1 MIPMSSATILYD
13 KERNKRFTL
22 QGRIVTI
29 GSSVDSHI
37 RLEGDGIPDRAAHL
51 LYTSGNYELQKLHS
65 SLTIYVNN
73 KKVINKIALNHGDLI
88 AIGKNEFVYKEND
101 NGKDVSG
108 DTTLRSPMSELIQV
122 IVDLLN
128 SKDNALYDSLVVKV
142 ARLMKADAARIV
154 VENSQTHER
163 TTLTR
168 HPVASGLDRFSN
180 RAVDWAAQSSGSIIM
195 HADQWRESEQSM
207 RSLERNMVES
217 VLCAPLKDSGAVFG
231 YLYLDRVSSGEGFSK
246 EDKEFLDA
254 LLPLLSE
261 ILSTFSEKKRQKE
274 TIERLQDATSDKGCG
289 IIFESEIM
297 KDVLGRAR
305 RYSRTDSPV
314 LITGETGTGKELM
327 ARFIHDNSSRSSS
340 TFKAINCG
348 AIPEN
353 LIESELF
360 GHEKGA
366 FTGAVQRKSGLFEA
380 AEGGTVFLDEIGE
393 LPLQLQV
400 RLLRV
405 LQESEVTRV
414 GGTETV
420 KINVRIVAA
429 TNRNLEQEI
438 VNGTFRQDLYFR
450 LHVLTLN
457 LPPLRDRGTDIYLL
471 LEYFTKKYCQQFGLP
486 QKTFSAAA
494 KKTFLLH
501 SWPGNIRELE
511 NAIQKAILMSDQ
523 QVISPEDFSI
533 DNIGVYLKNS
543 GDSEPVTLHETRERA
558 EKAAIISV
566 LAKTKGNVS
575 LCSKILEIDRKW
587 LMKKMDEFGISA
599 DRYR

>member
-1 MIPMSSATILYD
+1 MSSSAILFE
-13 KERNKRFTL
+13 KEHNRRYSL

-29 GSSVDSHI
+29 GSSVDCHI
-37 RLEGDGIPDRAAHL
+37 CIDENRIPERAAHL
-51 LYTSGNYELQKLHS
+51 LYAAGTYELHKLHS
-65 SLTIYVNN
+65 SVLLHVNN
-73 KKVINKIALNHGDLI
+73 RKVINKVILKHGDTI
-88 AIGKNEFVYKEND
+88 TIENREFLYRDND
-101 NGKDVSG
+101 NVDDPLMGAQK
-108 DTTLRSPMSELIQV
+108 SPMSELIKV
-122 IVDLLN
+122 IVELLR
-128 SKDNALYDSLVVKV
+128 SKDNTLFDSLVVSV
-142 ARLMKADAARIV
+142 ARLMRADAVRIV
-154 VENSQTHER
+154 VENADKAQR

-168 HPVASGLDRFSN
+168 YPISSGLDRFSN
-180 RAVDWAAQSSGSIIM
+180 RAVDWAAESDGAVIT
-195 HADQWRESEQSM
+195 HADQWRESSQSM
-207 RSLERNMVES
+207 RSLERNQVES
-217 VLCAPLKDSGAVFG
+217 VMCAPLKENGNVFG
-231 YLYLDRVSSGEGFSK
+231 YLYLDRVNAGDGFSQ

-254 LLPLLSE
+254 LLPLLSV

-274 TIERLQDATSDKGCG
+274 TIERFQSATPVLGSG
-289 IIFESEIM
+289 IIYESEIM
-297 KDVLGRAR
+297 NEVLTRAKR
-305 RYSRTDSPV
+305 FARTDSPI

-327 ARFIHDNSSRSSS
+327 AKFIHENSSRAGN

-366 FTGAVQRKSGLFEA
+366 FTGAVQRKAGLFES

-414 GGTETV
+414 GGTDTI

-429 TNRNLEQEI
+429 TNRHLEKEI

-457 LPPLRDRGTDIYLL
+457 LPPLRDRGADIHLL
-471 LEYFTKKYCQQFGLP
+471 LDYFTKRYCQQFGFPL
-486 QKTFSAAA
+486 KSFSASAR
-494 KKTFLLH
+494 KNFLLH

-511 NAIQKAILMSDQ
+511 NAVQKAILMSDQ
-523 QVISPEDFSI
+523 SVIGPDDFSI
-533 DNIGVYLKNS
+533 DAIGVVLKSS
-543 GDSEPVTLHETRERA
+543 GDSEPVTLHEARDRA
-558 EKAAIISV
+558 EKAVIV
-566 LAKTKGNVS
+566 NTLAKTKGNVS

-587 LMKKMDEFGISA
+587 LMKKMEEFGICA

>member
-1 MIPMSSATILYD
+1 MSSSAILYQKD
-13 KERNKRFTL
+13 RNRRFTL
-22 QGRIVTI
+22 QGRIITI
-29 GSSVDSHI
+29 GSSMDCHI
-37 RLEGDGIPDRAAHL
+37 RLEGEGIPERAAHL
-51 LYTSGNYELQKLHS
+51 LYTSGNFELQKLQNG
-65 SLTIYVNN
+65 LALYVNN
-73 KKVINKIALNHGDLI
+73 KKVINKIVLKHGDLI
-88 AIGKNEFVYKEND
+88 SIEKNEFIYKEND
-101 NGKDVSG
+101 AGG
-108 DTTLRSPMSELIQV
+108 DEPVGISRRSPMSELISV
-122 IVDLLN
+122 IVDLLH
-128 SKDNALYDSLVVKV
+128 SKDNALYDSLVVSV
-142 ARLMKADAARIV
+142 ARLLRADAARIV
-154 VENSQTHER
+154 VENPQTHER
-163 TTLTR
+163 STLTR
-168 HPVASGLDRFSN
+168 HPLSSGLDRFSN
-180 RAVDWAAQSSGSIIM
+180 RAVDWAAESSGSVIVQ
-195 HADQWRESEQSM
+195 ADQWRESELSM
-207 RSLERNMVES
+207 RSLERNMVGS
-217 VLCAPLKDSGAVFG
+217 VLCAPLKDSGNVFG
-231 YLYLDRVSSGEGFSK
+231 YLYLDRVCSGEAFSP

-274 TIERLQDATSDKGCG
+274 TIERLQEVTIDQGCG
-289 IIFESEIM
+289 IIFESKVM
-297 KDVLGRAR
+297 NDLLGRAKR
-305 RYSRTDSPV
+305 FSRTESPV

-327 ARFIHDNSSRSSS
+327 ARFIHDNSSRRSYA
-340 TFKAINCG
+340 FKAINCG

-366 FTGAVQRKSGLFEA
+366 FTGAVQRKQGLFES

-414 GGTETV
+414 GGTETI

-429 TNRNLEQEI
+429 TNRNLELEI

-457 LPPLRDRGTDIYLL
+457 LPPLRDRGTDIHLL

-494 KKTFLLH
+494 KKAFLLH

-511 NAIQKAILMSDQ
+511 NAVQKAILMSDQ
-523 QVISPEDFSI
+523 EVMSPDEFNS
-533 DNIGVYLKNS
+533 DNAGVMFKPS
-543 GDSEPVTLHETRERA
+543 ADSEPVTLHDARDRA
-558 EKAAIISV
+558 EKSV
-566 LAKTKGNVS
+566 IVNALVKTKGNVS
-575 LCSKILEIDRKW
+575 LSSKILEIDRKW
-587 LMKKMDEFGISA
+587 LMKKMDEFGIRA

>member
-1 MIPMSSATILYD
+1 MSSSAILYQKD
-13 KERNKRFTL
+13 RNRRFTL
-22 QGRIVTI
+22 QGRIITI

-37 RLEGDGIPDRAAHL
+37 RLEGEGIPERAAHL
-51 LYTSGNYELQKLHS
+51 LYTSGSYELQKLHS
-65 SLTIYVNN
+65 SLALYVND
-73 KKVINKIALNHGDLI
+73 KKVISKIMLKHGDVI
-88 AIGKNEFVYKEND
+88 SIEKNEFDYKEND
-101 NGKDVSG
+101 IDGNETVDISR
-108 DTTLRSPMSELIQV
+108 RSPMSELISV
-122 IVDLLN
+122 IVDLLH
-128 SKDNALYDSLVVKV
+128 SKDNALYDSLVVSV
-142 ARLMKADAARIV
+142 ARLLRADAARIV
-154 VENSQTHER
+154 VENPQTHER
-163 TTLTR
+163 STLTR
-168 HPVASGLDRFSN
+168 HPLSSGLDRFSN
-180 RAVDWAAQSSGSIIM
+180 SAVDWAAESSGSVIVQ
-195 HADQWRESEQSM
+195 ADQWRESELSM
-207 RSLERNMVES
+207 RSLERNMVGS
-217 VLCAPLKDSGAVFG
+217 VLCAPLKDSGNVFG
-231 YLYLDRVSSGEGFSK
+231 YLYLDRVCSGEAFSP

-261 ILSTFSEKKRQKE
+261 ILSTFSEKMRQKE
-274 TIERLQDATSDKGCG
+274 TIERLQEVTDQGCG
-289 IIFESEIM
+289 IIFESEVM
-297 KDVLGRAR
+297 NDVLGRAKR
-305 RYSRTDSPV
+305 FSRTESPV

-327 ARFIHDNSSRSSS
+327 ARFIHDNSSRRSNA
-340 TFKAINCG
+340 FKAINCG

-366 FTGAVQRKSGLFEA
+366 FTGAVQRKQGLFES

-414 GGTETV
+414 GGTETI

-438 VNGTFRQDLYFR
+438 VNGIFRQDLYFR

-457 LPPLRDRGTDIYLL
+457 LPPLRDRGADILLL
-471 LEYFTKKYCQQFGLP
+471 LEFFTKKYCQQFGLP

-511 NAIQKAILMSDQ
+511 NAVQKAILMSDQ
-523 QVISPEDFSI
+523 EVMSSDEFNI
-533 DNIGVYLKNS
+533 DTTGVMFKPS
-543 GDSEPVTLHETRERA
+543 ADSVPVTLHDARDRA
-558 EKAAIISV
+558 EKAAIV
-566 LAKTKGNVS
+566 NALVKTKGNVS
-575 LCSKILEIDRKW
+575 LSSKILEIDRKW
-587 LMKKMDEFGISA
+587 LMKKMDEFGIRA